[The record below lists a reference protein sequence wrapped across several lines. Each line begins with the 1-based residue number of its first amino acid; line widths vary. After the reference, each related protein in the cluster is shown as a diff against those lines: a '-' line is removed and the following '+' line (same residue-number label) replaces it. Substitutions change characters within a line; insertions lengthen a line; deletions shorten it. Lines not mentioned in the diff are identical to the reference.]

1 MNQKEI
7 KIKGTA
13 YPVAFNMRT
22 MLNFE
27 EISGKPFFGETF
39 DTLKPRIA
47 LILAAVLAADEQT
60 TLTVDML
67 MQADD
72 WQCVQDIITAYATIM
87 EITGEFFKVPDI
99 EKGKDPEPKADEDQ
113 TEEEKTKN

>member
-1 MNQKEI
+1 MTQKEI

-27 EISGKPFFGETF
+27 EITGKPFFGETF

-72 WQCVQDIITAYATIM
+72 WQTVQDIITAYATIM
-87 EITGEFFKVPDI
+87 EMTGEFFKVPAV
-99 EKGKDPEPKADEDQ
+99 EPKDKEPEPKDDEDE
-113 TEEEKTKN
+113 TEGKTKN